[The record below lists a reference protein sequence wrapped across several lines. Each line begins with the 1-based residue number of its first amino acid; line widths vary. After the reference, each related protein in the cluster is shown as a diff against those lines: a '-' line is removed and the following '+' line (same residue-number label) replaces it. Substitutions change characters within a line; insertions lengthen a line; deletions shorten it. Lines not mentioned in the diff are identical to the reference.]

1 MPDELDKAIDE
12 LGTEQKTE
20 PQTEVEP
27 ENEIEEQTDTQ
38 PEENQ
43 EEEPEQDTLPE
54 VTPDVTPADLFNLLK
69 EIQKQIEGLSSI
81 PATKE
86 PETETAQEEEQPA
99 EQDGLSLAEELGL
112 I

>member
-1 MPDELDKAIDE
+1 MKNKLDKAIDE
-12 LGTEQKTE
+12 LGTEPKTE

-27 ENEIEEQTDTQ
+27 EV
-38 PEENQ
+38 
-43 EEEPEQDTLPE
+43 EPETQSEEMENDLPE
-54 VTPDVTPADLFNLLK
+54 VTPEVTLADLFNLLK

-81 PATKE
+81 PATQEPE
-86 PETETAQEEEQPA
+86 PETVQEEQPA

>member
-1 MPDELDKAIDE
+1 MQDELDKAIDE
-12 LGTEQKTE
+12 LGTEPKTE

-27 ENEIEEQTDTQ
+27 EEQ
-38 PEENQ
+38 PEN
-43 EEEPEQDTLPE
+43 EPEVEPETHPEESENDLPE
-54 VTPDVTPADLFNLLK
+54 VTPEVTPADLFNLLK

-86 PETETAQEEEQPA
+86 PEVETVQEEQPS

>member
-1 MPDELDKAIDE
+1 MQDELDKAIDE
-12 LGTEQKTE
+12 LGTEPKTE

-27 ENEIEEQTDTQ
+27 EEQPENEPEVEPETQ
-38 PEENQ
+38 PEETEN
-43 EEEPEQDTLPE
+43 DLPE
-54 VTPDVTPADLFNLLK
+54 VTPEVTPADLFNLLK

-81 PATKE
+81 PAKQEPE
-86 PETETAQEEEQPA
+86 PETVQEEQPA

>member
-1 MPDELDKAIDE
+1 MQDELDKAIDE
-12 LGTEQKTE
+12 LGTEPKTE

-27 ENEIEEQTDTQ
+27 EEQT
-38 PEENQ
+38 EN
-43 EEEPEQDTLPE
+43 EPEVEPENDLSEVTPE
-54 VTPDVTPADLFNLLK
+54 VTLADLFNLLK

-81 PATKE
+81 PAKQEPE
-86 PETETAQEEEQPA
+86 PETVQEEQPA

>member
-12 LGTEQKTE
+12 LGTEPKTE

-27 ENEIEEQTDTQ
+27 EEQ
-38 PEENQ
+38 PENEPEVEPETQ
-43 EEEPEQDTLPE
+43 SEEPENDLPE

-86 PETETAQEEEQPA
+86 PEAETVQEEEQPA
-99 EQDGLSLAEELGL
+99 EPDGLSLAEELGL

>member
-1 MPDELDKAIDE
+1 MQDELDKAIDE
-12 LGTEQKTE
+12 LGTEPKTE

-27 ENEIEEQTDTQ
+27 EEQ
-38 PEENQ
+38 PEN
-43 EEEPEQDTLPE
+43 DLPE
-54 VTPDVTPADLFNLLK
+54 VTPEVTLADLFNLLK

-81 PATKE
+81 PATQEPE
-86 PETETAQEEEQPA
+86 PETVQEEQSA